1 MSLSTPR
8 TQRKILHALIFV
20 SFVTLA
26 FPVAT
31 VSAATTAQEMYV
43 AAMAR
48 EETVRAALAQKDGDA
63 DVSVAAD
70 ARAVVAAYREIVRLY
85 PASGYSDNALW
96 QAGRLSIDVF
106 LRFGLQRDK
115 TTGIRLLRQLTTGY
129 PSSRQVL
136 EVPEQLARLDA
147 AASGRPKGPP
157 LPLAAVATALQGGPK
172 VVATI
177 KQIRRE
183 VLSD

>member
-1 MSLSTPR
+1 MSLSTPG

-20 SFVTLA
+20 SFVSLA

-31 VSAATTAQEMYV
+31 VIAATTAQEMYV

-48 EETVRAALAQKDGDA
+48 EETVRAALAQKDGDV

-115 TTGIRLLRQLTTGY
+115 NTGIRLLRQLTTGY

-136 EVPEQLARLDA
+136 EVPEQIARLDA
-147 AASGRPKGPP
+147 AASSGPKGSPVPTSSTSGGPKGPP
-157 LPLAAVATALQGGPK
+157 LP
-172 VVATI
+172 
-177 KQIRRE
+177 
-183 VLSD
+183 